1 MVVDAAAERPDVPNE
16 YLTQGADVVCY
27 SGGKVL
33 RGPQSG
39 GLMIG
44 KRGILEAAQNN
55 QSPNGGIG
63 RSMKVGKEEYMG
75 MLAAVEQWVKRD
87 HVKEWTEWERRL
99 NVIAESVADYP
110 AMECTF
116 IDNKQR
122 KANVAPELHIACK
135 DGFGI
140 QKALDEGT
148 PRIQCFGA
156 ADDIYFMPHMME
168 PGDEVKV
175 RDRLLEV
182 FASISVENEAV
193 GAEAAHA
200 RL

>member
-1 MVVDAAAERPDVPNE
+1 
-16 YLTQGADVVCY
+16 
-27 SGGKVL
+27 
-33 RGPQSG
+33 
-39 GLMIG
+39 MIG

-116 IDNKQR
+116 IENKQR
-122 KANVAPELHIACK
+122 KAADKMRDKLLKEFDAILQRELK
-135 DGFGI
+135 
-140 QKALDEGT
+140 
-148 PRIQCFGA
+148 
-156 ADDIYFMPHMME
+156 
-168 PGDEVKV
+168 
-175 RDRLLEV
+175 
-182 FASISVENEAV
+182 
-193 GAEAAHA
+193 
-200 RL
+200 